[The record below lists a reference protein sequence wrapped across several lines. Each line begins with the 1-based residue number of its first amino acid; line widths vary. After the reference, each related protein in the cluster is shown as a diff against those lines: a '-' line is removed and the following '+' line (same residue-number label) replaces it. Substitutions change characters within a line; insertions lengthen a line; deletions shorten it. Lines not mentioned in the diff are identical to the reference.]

1 MNELFEQVSQHWPFV
16 APLLRK
22 PRTEADYDRL
32 VEALDRLLERVGDD
46 EEHPLSGLLEI
57 VGDWVEAYDLAHRPI
72 PKASGVEV
80 LRYLMLEHGLSQS
93 DLPGVE
99 GAIVGFGG
107 VGRQAPGQPAADPLV
122 GRTLQGLARGVYLTF
137 GPRTSN

>member
-80 LRYLMLEHGLSQS
+80 LRYLMLEPERLAGC
-93 DLPGVE
+93 G
-99 GAIVGFGG
+99 GAIGGFGG
-107 VGRQAPGQPAADPLV
+107 VGRQAPAQPAADPLA
-122 GRTLQGLARGVYLTF
+122 GRALQGLGGNLYLSL
-137 GPRTSN
+137 RTSN